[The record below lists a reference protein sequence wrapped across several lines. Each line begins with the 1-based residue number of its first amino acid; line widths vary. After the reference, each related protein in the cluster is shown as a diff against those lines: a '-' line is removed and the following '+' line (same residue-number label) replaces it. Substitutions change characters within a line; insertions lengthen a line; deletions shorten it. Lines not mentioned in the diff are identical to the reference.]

1 MAVVLG
7 TSIGWAN
14 AWALGL
20 EPRLDLAG
28 GIQREEGKGRLSI
41 KYSEYQ
47 TGYLPPPDISLCS
60 TVPLLEPY
68 PSSAISL

>member
-41 KYSEYQ
+41 KYSEY
-47 TGYLPPPDISLCS
+47 TKHVTFLLPIFPFA
-60 TVPLLEPY
+60 LLF
-68 PSSAISL
+68 LF